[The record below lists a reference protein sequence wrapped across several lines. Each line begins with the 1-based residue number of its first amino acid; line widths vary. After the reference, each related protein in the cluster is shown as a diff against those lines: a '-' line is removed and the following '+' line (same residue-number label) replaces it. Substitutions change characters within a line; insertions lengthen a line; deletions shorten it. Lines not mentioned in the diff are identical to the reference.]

1 MMIKIDLAREIAE
14 KLNVTLKEGERFL
27 DAFMET
33 VTATLTKGKKVQLAG
48 FGTWEVRE
56 YASRTGRNPKTGEAL
71 EIAAFNYPAFKPGKH
86 LKDSVA
92 GRQALAS
99 PASPEK
105 TGEEPAAKEKATGK
119 QKVS

>member
-1 MMIKIDLAREIAE
+1 MIKIDLAREIAE
-14 KLNVTLKEGERFL
+14 KMNVTMREGERFL

-33 VTATLTKGKKVQLAG
+33 VSETLTKGKKVQLAG

-56 YASRTGRNPKTGEAL
+56 YSSRTGRNPKTGEAL

-92 GRQALAS
+92 GRQAPVS
-99 PASPEK
+99 PASPENS
-105 TGEEPAAKEKATGK
+105 GEKSVATEKATGK
-119 QKVS
+119 KKVS